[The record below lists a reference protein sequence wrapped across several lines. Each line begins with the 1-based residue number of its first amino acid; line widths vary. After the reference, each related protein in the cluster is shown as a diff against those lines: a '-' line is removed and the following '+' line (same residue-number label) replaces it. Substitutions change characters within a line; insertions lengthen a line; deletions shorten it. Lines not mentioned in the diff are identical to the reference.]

1 MAPDDPAQMAAKLAQ
16 LERELRELRLRLAV
30 LEKKLAPRA
39 ENPSDQ
45 SAVREKVS
53 YDWQA

>member
-1 MAPDDPAQMAAKLAQ
+1 MALDEPAQMAAKLAQ
-16 LERELRELRLRLAV
+16 LEKELRELRLRLAV

-39 ENPSDQ
+39 ENPADQ